1 MYAQKRC
8 DFEIITLDFL
18 EKIFSELNYT
28 VTRKRTQKSG
38 SQDGYDLV
46 LDIVDQ
52 KFRNYT
58 IYSEC
63 KDYKTNLNY
72 TQALEKIPHIVSTHK
87 NIDLLLFISPFENF
101 SNTNENSKLEG
112 FYNSISEDCPV
123 EFLMPESYVKDY
135 FSLYPEI
142 YKKVY
147 GAEIPSLKNETRAQL
162 LKKFDKL
169 IFSSKNL
176 KRIIIDEDDRENYI
190 GKVTVDKFHIP
201 RNFRRYQDRGIY
213 VFENPDYQ
221 INLDE
226 FVDKSE
232 VGVFILGNPG
242 YGKSKEL
249 QNFAV
254 ELWEKRDANL
264 RVPKLQYLKTFST
277 DTKIE
282 NLLPND
288 YKYISYLTIIFDGLD
303 EIQNIIDFTNKL
315 QNFISDNSEIIEKN
329 RMRFVISCRTSI
341 YNKYVKNLAGFEV
354 CFLNEVNEGAA
365 IRFLLKKYALDLR
378 TDDRFNFWK
387 YREVLENPFY
397 LNILG
402 GHFTKTGEILLNKSE
417 LIEKYVR
424 NRLEDEENHKFKN
437 DKNYEKSEILETSKK
452 IAFSMEAMQKTSIT
466 KGEIS
471 AICNKTIA
479 VFKNPFLQE
488 ELNTAELSFEH
499 KNIQEYFVAKVLSN
513 LSFEEI
519 IDFIRIDSI
528 TNKIHPTW
536 INVVSFLLNLNFS
549 KTTFNQIVEWITKN
563 DIQFIFEADFNRI
576 SDEIRIK
583 SLQLLFEENC
593 IKNTLWID
601 NSSEIGRFGN
611 VEENV
616 SYLIEKAKDINI
628 HKRARISA
636 LNLLAYMSYSVEQT
650 IDIKKLIL
658 LIIDD
663 FRDNN
668 DENINLLTDCFK
680 LIQNSCIKEDLLFF
694 QNIFDRLKPYDYKD
708 VIDGIIYTI
717 PDSLI
722 DNNIDFFLDVLDKS
736 IGEKVWVHPASTRS
750 VISRKENVFDIFKK
764 INNPNLLLKIYSFLI
779 DRHKNHEIRESLI
792 KDFLQHLK
800 LIFVENTDLKEELVS
815 IVSGA
820 VLADKIRYFED
831 DMLVDLV
838 QSCYIEREVF
848 FRIFNLLSGNYSQ
861 KSFLA
866 EIVKEEFFS
875 AIKEK
880 YNKGN
885 LSDEFLNSF
894 RNIISHRNVD
904 LSIAFENSIENDTN
918 YRFDEKINK
927 ERMKQRGDFQ
937 RNSRQREFDV
947 LFYVSKLE
955 EQMIEIFKFK
965 KKTELSYTDMN
976 KFYNI
981 FYHNDDLREVVTVR
995 AKDLLWEI
1003 IRKEFDQSGA
1013 LSIDDLSHYLQKY
1026 ELDIMI
1032 DILHALPKEDEQ
1044 NINISSEQ
1052 KDFIKK
1058 WCEVNSEKVKIA
1070 YSNFMFQGNLFTKEE
1085 DLTFETIFKFQKYFR
1100 FKLDEELL
1108 LNMIWLSRYTEDMNL
1123 DFLSEIIPK
1132 EKINQRI
1139 IENVNKT
1146 KDENSIYSYIKYF
1159 VEHEMDLKLLNF
1171 DIKEKIREF
1180 LLTDN
1185 DYYAK
1190 KLVELLYCND
1200 LIFLQ
1205 EIIDIKYLSPK
1216 KYFLDFILNLLLKQN
1231 KCDVVEKY
1239 LIQNYD
1245 QLLSNNIM
1253 EETNIIKN
1261 LIMANSY
1268 VGFTNLRQIIENNPD
1283 QYVTIDNNFRY
1294 ETWQNYSNENSI
1306 DDLIF
1311 TLNFGLLNYNE
1322 ERISRAHY
1330 SPIRISTEALLNI
1343 CKNQNSEF
1351 CEDVVRKL
1359 NLIDLNKIFT
1369 KGGDLFYFNKLMKDI
1384 REIILN
1390 HKSKPYNLKNTIDL
1404 IEKNRYM
1411 FC

>member
-1 MYAQKRC
+1 MPKKGG

-28 VTRKRTQKSG
+28 VTRKRIQNSG
-38 SQDGYDLV
+38 SQDGYDVL
-46 LDIVDQ
+46 LDIVDER
-52 KFRNYT
+52 FRNYT

-72 TQALEKIPHIVSTHK
+72 TQALEKIPHIISTHK

-123 EFLMPESYVKDY
+123 EFLMPEAYVKDY

-176 KRIIIDEDDRENYI
+176 KKIILDESDREKYI
-190 GKVTVDKFHIP
+190 AKATVDKFHIP
-201 RNFRRYQDRGIY
+201 RNFRKYQDRGIY

-221 INLDE
+221 VNLNE
-226 FVDKSE
+226 YVDKSE

-254 ELWEKRDANL
+254 ALWENREINL
-264 RVPKLQYLKTFST
+264 RIPKLQYLKTFST

-282 NLLPND
+282 NLLPKD
-288 YKYISYLTIIFDGLD
+288 FKYISYLTIIFDGLD

-315 QNFISDNSEIIEKN
+315 QNFIAENSEIIEKN
-329 RMRFVISCRTSI
+329 RMKFIISCRTSI
-341 YNKYVKNLAGFEV
+341 YNKYVKNLPGFEV
-354 CFLNEVNEGAA
+354 CFLNEVSEGAA
-365 IRFLLKKYALDLR
+365 VRFLLKKYALDLR

-402 GHFTKTGEILLNKSE
+402 EHFTKTGKILLNKSE
-417 LIEKYVR
+417 LIEKYVLS
-424 NRLEDEENHKFKN
+424 RLEDEENNKFKN
-437 DKNYEKSEILETSKK
+437 DKDYEKSEILEISKK
-452 IAFSMEAMQKTSIT
+452 IALSMEAMQKTSIT

-471 AICNKTIA
+471 AICNKTVAI
-479 VFKNPFLQE
+479 FKNPFLQE
-488 ELNTAELSFEH
+488 DLNTTEISFDH

-513 LSFEEI
+513 LSFGEI
-519 IDFIRIDSI
+519 INFIRIDLN

-536 INVVSFLLNLNFS
+536 INVVSFLLNLDFS

-563 DIQFIFEADFNRI
+563 DIQFIFEADYNRI
-576 SDEIRIK
+576 SDQIRIK
-583 SLQLLFEENC
+583 CLQQLFEENC
-593 IKNTLWID
+593 IKATLWID
-601 NSSEIGRFGN
+601 DSSEIGRFGN

-616 SYLIEKAKDINI
+616 SYLIKKAKDINI
-628 HKRARISA
+628 HARARISA

-650 IDIKKLIL
+650 IEIKQLIL
-658 LIIDD
+658 LIIDE
-663 FRDNN
+663 FRNNN
-668 DENINLLTDCFK
+668 DENINLLSDCFK

-694 QNIFDRLKPYDYKD
+694 HNIFDKLKPYDYKD
-708 VIDGIIYTI
+708 VIDGVIYTI
-717 PDSLI
+717 PDGLI
-722 DNNIDFFLDVLDKS
+722 DNNIDYFLDVLDKS
-736 IGEKVWVHPASTRS
+736 IGEKVWIHPANTRS

-779 DRHKNHEIRESLI
+779 DRHKNYEIKESLI

-800 LIFVENTDLKEELVS
+800 LIFVENTDLKEELIS
-815 IVSGA
+815 IISGA
-820 VLADKIRYFED
+820 VIADKIRYFED

-838 QSCYIEREVF
+838 QSCKIEKEVF
-848 FRIFNLLSGNYSQ
+848 FKIFNLLSDNYSQ
-861 KSFLA
+861 KNFLA

-875 AIKEK
+875 AIMEK
-880 YNKGN
+880 YNKGK
-885 LSDEFLNSF
+885 LNDDFINGF
-894 RNIISHRNVD
+894 RNIICARNED
-904 LSIAFENSIENDTN
+904 LAIAFENTAVKELNFKFPN
-918 YRFDEKINK
+918 KINK
-927 ERMKQRGDFQ
+927 EERKKYLEFHRTE
-937 RNSRQREFDV
+937 RQREFDI
-947 LFYVSKLE
+947 LFDKNGLQK
-955 EQMIEIFKFK
+955 QMEKIFEFK
-965 KKTELSYTDMN
+965 KKIELTYKDMD
-976 KFYNI
+976 KFYEV
-981 FYHNDDLREVVTVR
+981 FYQNDALRENVTVN
-995 AKDLLWEI
+995 AKDILWEI
-1003 IRKEFDQSGA
+1003 IRKEFGTSGA
-1013 LSIDDLSHYLQKY
+1013 LKISDLPQNIEKY
-1026 ELDIMI
+1026 DLNIIVDIQNI
-1032 DILHALPKEDEQ
+1032 LPKVDEQ
-1044 NINISSEQ
+1044 NVVISSKQ
-1052 KDFIKK
+1052 RNYIKDWCIKNSGKVNEAYKNYMFNSDK
-1058 WCEVNSEKVKIA
+1058 WLEVD
-1070 YSNFMFQGNLFTKEE
+1070 Y
-1085 DLTFETIFKFQKYFR
+1085 LTFETIFKFQKYFK
-1100 FKLDEELL
+1100 FDLDEELI
-1108 LNMIWLSRYTEDMNL
+1108 LNMIWLSRYMEDMDL
-1123 DFLSEIIPK
+1123 DFLSEIIAK
-1132 EKINQRI
+1132 EKINLRI
-1139 IENVNKT
+1139 IENVNQT

-1159 VEHEMDLKLLNF
+1159 VENEIDLNLLNF
-1171 DIKEKIREF
+1171 DIKEKVREF

-1190 KLVELLYCND
+1190 KLVELLFSND
-1200 LIFLQ
+1200 LVFLQ

-1216 KYFLDFILNLLLKQN
+1216 KHFLDFILNLLLKQN
-1231 KCDVVEKY
+1231 RFDVVEKY

-1245 QLLSNNIM
+1245 QLIYYDIM

-1268 VGFTNLRQIIENNPD
+1268 LGFKNLRQIIENNPD

-1311 TLNFGLLNYNE
+1311 IFNFGLLNYNE
-1322 ERISRAHY
+1322 EKIRRTHF
-1330 SPIRISTEALLNI
+1330 SPIRISTEALVNI
-1343 CKNQNSEF
+1343 CKNQYFEF

-1359 NLIDLNKIFT
+1359 NLMDLNEIVN

-1384 REIILN
+1384 QEIILN

-1404 IEKNRYM
+1404 IEKNKYM